1 MGKLNLDKD
10 NEDIQFN
17 EDKEIDDNED
27 MDNKK
32 DKKNINIKN

>member
-10 NEDIQFN
+10 NEDIQFDK
-17 EDKEIDDNED
+17 DKEIDDNED

-32 DKKNINIKN
+32 DKKKY

>member
-10 NEDIQFN
+10 NEDIQFD

-32 DKKNINIKN
+32 DKKKY

>member
-1 MGKLNLDKD
+1 MGKLNFDKD
-10 NEDIQFN
+10 NEDIQFD

-32 DKKNINIKN
+32 DKKKY